1 MQIKKIA
8 LIGLSALAL
17 TAYGT
22 VFASSHEK
30 EVTEEKKAA
39 MDAAEVAGEHA
50 EKKQAEAEAAVMSG
64 AADAEEKV
72 GEAAE
77 AKAVSS
83 ELHKKAAEEPAK

>member
-1 MQIKKIA
+1 MQMKKLA
-8 LIGLSALAL
+8 LIGFSALAL

-30 EVTEEKKAA
+30 EAAEEKKAA
-39 MDAAEVAGEHA
+39 GDSAEVAKEYA
-50 EKKQAEAEAAVMSG
+50 DEKQAEAETAVRSG

-72 GEAAE
+72 GEAAD

-83 ELHKKAAEEPAK
+83 ELHEKAAE

>member
-1 MQIKKIA
+1 MHIKKLT
-8 LIGLSALAL
+8 LIGFSALAL
-17 TAYGT
+17 AAYGN

-30 EVTEEKKAA
+30 EAAVEKEATSA
-39 MDAAEVAGEHA
+39 AAEVAKEHA
-50 EKKQAEAEAAVMSG
+50 DEKQAEAETAVRSG

-83 ELHKKAAEEPAK
+83 ELHKKAAE